1 MLNFLKEGLSEVFEV
16 TCDDPL
22 TTVLGMEITRS
33 RTDFTATLRQRGAQ
47 NNLFN
52 RIIPTWETD
61 DIDSFAKIPKSP
73 NGPLSAK
80 NEALSLI
87 KLNAKDNT
95 NFRSIVGELNWISNT
110 APDFIYST
118 RCSARRVSKATQYD
132 MKEIVQAVSCMA
144 GIVRRNKDGLTIG
157 GKEIDLI
164 FTTDTSYHGLEDL
177 KSCTG
182 GTMHLNK
189 NTGSISSICEKHTMT
204 ADSAMAAEGIG
215 SHIHI
220 KKALPIIYLF
230 EELGYD
236 LEGPAKFYME
246 NVPFMQT
253 TLGDKG
259 PSQKSKHMLIRLQVT
274 KEAFLDGKIVMKH
287 LRSEHMV
294 ADILTKAL
302 CYDKWNTLRD
312 PLLGRSPIIT
322 NDTDDNL
329 ISSSNIRFLIF

>member
-1 MLNFLKEGLSEVFEV
+1 
-16 TCDDPL
+16 
-22 TTVLGMEITRS
+22 
-33 RTDFTATLRQRGAQ
+33 
-47 NNLFN
+47 
-52 RIIPTWETD
+52 
-61 DIDSFAKIPKSP
+61 
-73 NGPLSAK
+73 
-80 NEALSLI
+80 
-87 KLNAKDNT
+87 
-95 NFRSIVGELNWISNT
+95 
-110 APDFIYST
+110 
-118 RCSARRVSKATQYD
+118 

-144 GIVRRNKDGLTIG
+144 GIVRKNKDGLIIG
-157 GKEIDLI
+157 GKEIDLV
-164 FTTDTSYHGLEDL
+164 FTTDTSYHGFEDL

-182 GTMHLNK
+182 GTMHLNE
-189 NTGSISSICEKHTMT
+189 NTGSTSSTCEKHTMT

-220 KKALPIIYLF
+220 KKALPIVYLL

-236 LEGPAKFYME
+236 LKGPAKFYMD

-312 PLLGRSPIIT
+312 PLLGRSPILT
-322 NDTDDNL
+322 NETDDNL
-329 ISSSNIRFLIF
+329 ISSNNIRFLIF